1 MLVLKQWRFYK
12 RDQWFTP
19 SPPIIES
26 WASVHILQDVF
37 VWVRTHSSTRQL
49 KFTHLFQ
56 ELDETTTVLNRL
68 LVFYSLNYRK
78 VQDFSQNLHR
88 QHINLIKHKVFF
100 KIVQGQKII

>member
-1 MLVLKQWRFYK
+1 M
-12 RDQWFTP
+12 
-19 SPPIIES
+19 
-26 WASVHILQDVF
+26 
-37 VWVRTHSSTRQL
+37 
-49 KFTHLFQ
+49 HLFQ

-88 QHINLIKHKVFF
+88 QHINLIKYKVVF